1 MKRFASVA
9 IVCVLVA
16 GLGDPARADDNE
28 AKAVID
34 KAIMAMGG
42 EGKLSRIKAFAAKG
56 KGTVFFDGKDISFTF
71 ELKSQGIGQYRSA
84 WQGEVDGN
92 KFEGLTVLDGDKGSK
107 KLDEDTKKLEGDELA
122 NEKRIAYID
131 VVPILMLPLKGK
143 DFKVA
148 SAADEKVGDKTAA
161 TVLVTGPDGKDF
173 TMSFDKETGLPI
185 RLKGKLMDDQG
196 KEITQDTT
204 FEDYKG
210 FDGIKVSTKFQTK
223 RDGEQ
228 FVEVEGMDFKVLDK
242 LDPDTFAE
250 PK

>member
-1 MKRFASVA
+1 
-9 IVCVLVA
+9 
-16 GLGDPARADDNE
+16 
-28 AKAVID
+28 
-34 KAIMAMGG
+34 
-42 EGKLSRIKAFAAKG
+42 
-56 KGTVFFDGKDISFTF
+56 
-71 ELKSQGIGQYRSA
+71 
-84 WQGEVDGN
+84 
-92 KFEGLTVLDGDKGSK
+92 VLDGEKGWK
-107 KLDEDTKKLEGDELA
+107 KLGEDTKKLEGDELA

-204 FEDYKG
+204 FEDYKD
-210 FDGIKVSTKFQTK
+210 FDGVKVSTKFQTK